1 MQQQLYEMAKDF
13 KRKYPST
20 IAWRLKRHAKTAGEI
35 LNSNE
40 KIDYVFVAQK
50 NDKFYD
56 ILSTTLVVLTDQRI
70 LLCQKRVFF
79 GYFTTSIQK
88 YMFNDLKIKRGI
100 IWGKIYI
107 DTVKEFVCLSNISK
121 KALIEI
127 ENKIYSHVTE
137 K

>member
-1 MQQQLYEMAKDF
+1 MKQQIYEMAKDF
-13 KRKYPST
+13 KNKYPST
-20 IAWRLKRHAKTAGEI
+20 IAWRLKSHAKIASEI
-35 LNSNE
+35 LNNDE
-40 KIDYVFVAQK
+40 RIDYVFVAQK

-56 ILSTTLVVLTDQRI
+56 LLSTTLVILTDQRI
-70 LLCQKRVFF
+70 LFCQKRVFF

-100 IWGKIYI
+100 IWGKIHI

-121 KALIEI
+121 NALIEI
-127 ENKIYSHVTE
+127 ENKIYDHVTE